1 MMMPGKNHKKRKEGA
16 MKRNKWA
23 CMISFVLLIFVLS
36 VFNAYALQEGPIK
49 LLYST
54 FFPPDNRQAQL
65 GESWAKEIEKRTNGR
80 VKIAYIPS
88 GTFVKADEVYEGV
101 FINAIDIGMSAFAY
115 NRERFPCM
123 EAIDLPLGY
132 PSGRVATAVINDFYR
147 RFRPK
152 ELSDVKVLYLH
163 AHGPGLLHSKK
174 PVSRLED
181 LRGMR
186 IRCTAFSAKIVRALG
201 AEPMVAPQGYTFALL
216 ADNYVDATCSP
227 MEVLQGWH
235 QAEVIDYTTACPCIG
250 YTSGFYV
257 VMNLKKWRT
266 LPPDIQKAFEEVS
279 AEWIDRHAEA
289 WDTMDDEGRKY
300 TLSLGN
306 KIIVLPDE
314 EGARWCKTIQSVIDD
329 YIKRAKEKGLSGQQY
344 VETIRTL
351 IKKHN
356 AR

>member
-1 MMMPGKNHKKRKEGA
+1 
-16 MKRNKWA
+16 MKCNKWVF
-23 CMISFVLLIFVLS
+23 MISLVLLISTLF
-36 VFNAYALQEGPIK
+36 VFNAYALQERPIK

-65 GESWAKEIEKRTNGR
+65 GKSWAKEIEKRTNGR
-80 VKIAYIPS
+80 VKIAYLPS

-101 FINAIDIGMSAFAY
+101 LINALDIGMSAFAY
-115 NRERFPCM
+115 DRERFPCM

-132 PSGRVATAVINDFYR
+132 PSGGVATAVINDFYR

-152 ELSDVKVLYLH
+152 ELSGVKVLYLH

-201 AEPMVAPQGYTFALL
+201 AEPMVAPQGYTYALL
-216 ADNYVDATCSP
+216 VDNYVDATCSP
-227 MEVLQGWH
+227 MEVLKGWN
-235 QAEVIDYTTACPCIG
+235 QAEVIDYTTVGPCIG

-257 VMNLKKWRT
+257 VMTLKKWRS

-279 AEWIDRHAEA
+279 AGWIDRHAEA
-289 WDTMDDEGRKY
+289 WNIMDDEARKY
-300 TLSLGN
+300 TLSLDN
-306 KIIVLPDE
+306 KIIVLPE
-314 EGARWCKTIQSVIDD
+314 EEEARWCKAVQPVVDA
-329 YIKRAKEKGLSGQQY
+329 YIKRAKGKGLPGQQY

-351 IKKHN
+351 IKKHSE
-356 AR
+356 R